1 MTNRLTASGYAPDR
15 IYKVLLV
22 VVLVISQFALALH
35 KVDFAHHANGKEC
48 AICLAAH
55 ALNHLLPAG
64 FTPPVLPGSHV
75 APVTRPPH
83 FTVRRTPVRLVARSP
98 PIPALHA

>member
-1 MTNRLTASGYAPDR
+1 MNNRLTVSGNAPDR
-15 IYKVLLV
+15 IYKLLLV
-22 VVLVISQFALALH
+22 VMLVISQFALALH
-35 KVDFAHHANGKEC
+35 KVDFAHHAHGKKC

-55 ALNHLLPAG
+55 ALDHPLPAG
-64 FTPPVLPGSHV
+64 FTPPVVPNSHV
-75 APVTRPPH
+75 VPVTRPPR